1 MPTTPVPRPRPRKP
15 TLEMLPAG
23 TRLGRY
29 ELIRRLATGGM
40 AELYLARAGGI
51 SGFEK
56 LVALKRILPQYAQH
70 EDFVRMFLDEARLTA
85 TIQHA
90 NVAQVY
96 DIGQCDDGLF
106 FTMEFVHGADLR
118 TVLHALA
125 RRGQAMPLAD
135 ALTIAIGAAA
145 GLHAAHERCAADGA
159 PLGIIH
165 RDVTPSNVLV
175 SFEGCVK
182 LIDFGIAK
190 AERRTTETRAGTLK
204 GKIAY
209 MSPEQCL
216 GEPLD
221 RRSDVFSLGI
231 VLFEASTGTRLF
243 RTDNEFA
250 ALRQIVDE
258 DAPSP
263 ASRRPGYPPGLEAIV
278 MRALRRDR
286 AERYPTALALQLDLE
301 ELARREGLAVSTAHL
316 AAFMRVL
323 LPERA
328 AEPHLPPPLAALGDG
343 LERRRLPLPPP
354 VVVGSGTGET
364 DALPDLADELEP
376 SISIAVAS
384 ASPAADHAAPS
395 ADSAVSSASALSAVS
410 AVSAELALL
419 RRQRRSHLAV
429 ALGLGMV
436 TSAMVAIAPSR
447 CSWPRSPAGR
457 AAAPDRGCA
466 AQGACDGA
474 DDRACGHP
482 RSRYHADRA
491 RRHRPDRPPPP
502 PPPPPSI
509 AAATAGS
516 APATVADQLAT
527 AAAAPVPRPPR
538 RRRFRARRRHR
549 ARSATAPPPL
559 MHPGPP
565 LRPPTPARALWP
577 SPSARSAA
585 RARARL
591 ATTSRARAQASPAA
605 RRRTRLG
612 ATRPRAIAETTLAPH
627 LARCRS
633 ALALVAACRDR
644 DALPLAAAAARS
656 PDLAATQVIA
666 PAPTTGCASASSAR
680 ARQS

>member
-145 GLHAAHERCAADGA
+145 GLHAAHERCAADGV

-328 AEPHLPPPLAALGDG
+328 AEPHLPPPLAPLGDG
-343 LERRRLPLPPP
+343 LERRGLPLPPP

-436 TSAMVAIAPSR
+436 TSAMVAIAVALFMA
-447 CSWPRSPAGR
+447 RSPAVAPPG
-457 AAAPDRGCA
+457 APAPAASAAPA
-466 AQGACDGA
+466 IE
-474 DDRACGHP
+474 P
-482 RSRYHADRA
+482 
-491 RRHRPDRPPPP
+491 
-502 PPPPPSI
+502 
-509 AAATAGS
+509 AATAPGLATTTRPAATGSVPSATSSAAGSAPTTAPDPATVAAGS
-516 APATVADQLAT
+516 APATASDPDPDPDPDPATAPDPDPAATVT
-527 AAAAPVPRPPR
+527 AAAAAPPADTRARPRKPPRP
-538 RRRFRARRRHR
+538 
-549 ARSATAPPPL
+549 
-559 MHPGPP
+559 
-565 LRPPTPARALWP
+565 
-577 SPSARSAA
+577 RSAA
-585 RARARL
+585 EPRPTRRDEPRPARK
-591 ATTSRARAQASPAA
+591 
-605 RRRTRLG
+605 
-612 ATRPRAIAETTLAPH
+612 
-627 LARCRS
+627 
-633 ALALVAACRDR
+633 
-644 DALPLAAAAARS
+644 
-656 PDLAATQVIA
+656 
-666 PAPTTGCASASSAR
+666 PTSSAR
-680 ARQS
+680 RWNPDSALPPM

>member
-436 TSAMVAIAPSR
+436 TSAMVAIAVALFMA
-447 CSWPRSPAGR
+447 RSPAVAPPGAPAPAASAAPAPAPTIEPAAIPPGLATTTGPAATGSDPTTTT
-457 AAAPDRGCA
+457 AAATA
-466 AQGACDGA
+466 
-474 DDRACGHP
+474 
-482 RSRYHADRA
+482 
-491 RRHRPDRPPPP
+491 
-502 PPPPPSI
+502 I

-516 APATVADQLAT
+516 APATAPDPAT
-527 AAAAPVPRPPR
+527 AAAAGSAPTAAAAGSAPAAATVPDPATATAAADPATAAPTDARARPRKPPRP
-538 RRRFRARRRHR
+538 
-549 ARSATAPPPL
+549 
-559 MHPGPP
+559 
-565 LRPPTPARALWP
+565 
-577 SPSARSAA
+577 RSAA
-585 RARARL
+585 EPRPTRRDEPRPARK
-591 ATTSRARAQASPAA
+591 P
-605 RRRTRLG
+605 
-612 ATRPRAIAETTLAPH
+612 
-627 LARCRS
+627 
-633 ALALVAACRDR
+633 
-644 DALPLAAAAARS
+644 
-656 PDLAATQVIA
+656 
-666 PAPTTGCASASSAR
+666 ASSAR
-680 ARQS
+680 RWNPDSALPPM